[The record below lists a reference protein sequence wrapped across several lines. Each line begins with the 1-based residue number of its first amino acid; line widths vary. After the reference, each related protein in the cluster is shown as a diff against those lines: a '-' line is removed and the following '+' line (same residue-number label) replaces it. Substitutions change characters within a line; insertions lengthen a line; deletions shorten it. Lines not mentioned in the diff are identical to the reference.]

1 MRSAAPGRRRTLSRR
16 AVLAL
21 VPGLVALHAAPALA
35 QRAAGPA
42 RIGWVSYVGQ
52 PDVGVEKLR
61 EGLRELGHVEGKS
74 YVLMARF
81 ANGDFTRI
89 PMLVD
94 ELMVERIDVLVSR
107 GPTVNYLIP
116 VRSRVPIVFR
126 YSGDPAAAGPAASL
140 ARPGHNMTGITFMAL
155 ELSVKRVEVLKE

>member
-1 MRSAAPGRRRTLSRR
+1 MRSAVPGRRRTLSRR

-61 EGLRELGHVEGKS
+61 LTVPQS
-74 YVLMARF
+74 
-81 ANGDFTRI
+81 I
-89 PMLVD
+89 LVRAD
-94 ELMVERIDVLVSR
+94 
-107 GPTVNYLIP
+107 
-116 VRSRVPIVFR
+116 RVI
-126 YSGDPAAAGPAASL
+126 
-140 ARPGHNMTGITFMAL
+140 
-155 ELSVKRVEVLKE
+155 E